1 MNLRFRPYLLL
12 VSSIAAATLPS
23 QGQSGKDP
31 IYESSSIFKPVIG
44 YQGMVS
50 TQNFYATEAAAEVL
64 ESGGNAVDAAVTS
77 AFVLSV
83 TLPRAGN
90 IGGGGFML
98 IHDAKSGETWALDHR
113 ETAPAAASRDMYLD
127 EEGNV
132 DSQSVNFSLLS
143 AGVPGTVRG
152 MEAALQRYGSM
163 AWAETLQ
170 PAIELARDGFTVT
183 QDLHHNLSLAQSRL
197 SKSSYTQQ
205 LYYGPANTVP
215 EVGSTIKLPDLA
227 ATLQTLADEGPDAF
241 YTGDIAETIASDMAA
256 HGGLITLDDLKNY
269 TVTWR
274 PVVEGDYRGYT
285 IQSMPPSSSGGV
297 HLIQMLNILEGY
309 PISEYGHN
317 TAQSIHLMTEAMR
330 SAYAD
335 RAKFLGDTD
344 FVDVPMA
351 GLTSKAYA
359 AAQRSAI
366 PLDRARSSSELGPSD
381 PYPFNESP
389 ETTHYSVMDDKG
401 NAVSCT
407 TTLRFSYGNGIAAQ
421 GLGFLYNNNMGNFA
435 AKPGT
440 ADAFGLIGAEA
451 NAIEPGKRMLSSM
464 TPVIVLK
471 DGKVRLITGSPG
483 GSRIITVVMQVI
495 MNVIDHDMNIAEATA
510 AARVHHQWIPDT
522 LSVEKTINLDT
533 RRLLEAM
540 GHEVKESSSA
550 AGSTQSIM
558 LIDGIYYGASDT
570 RRENALTL
578 GID

>member
-1 MNLRFRPYLLL
+1 MNTFIRGCTSALLL
-12 VSSIAAATLPS
+12 SYSITFA
-23 QGQSGKDP
+23 QSGKDP

-44 YQGMVS
+44 YEGMVS
-50 TQNFYATEAAAEVL
+50 TQNFYATEAAAQVL
-64 ESGGNAVDAAVTS
+64 KEGGNAVDAAVT
-77 AFVLSV
+77 AGFVLAV

-127 EEGNV
+127 SEGNV
-132 DSQSVNFSLLS
+132 DRQSVNFSYLS

-152 MEAALQRYGSM
+152 MQAALERYGTLE
-163 AWAETLQ
+163 WADVIE
-170 PAIELARDGFTVT
+170 PAIKLARDGFTVT
-183 QDLHHNLSLAQSRL
+183 QDLHYNLKRAKERL
-197 SKSSYTQQ
+197 SKYPYTQT
-205 LYYGPANTVP
+205 LYYGDDASVP
-215 EVGSTIKLPDLA
+215 VVGSTIQLPDLA
-227 ATLQTLADEGPDAF
+227 KTLQTLADEGPDAF
-241 YTGDIAETIASDMAA
+241 YTGEIAETIAKDMAA
-256 HGGLITLDDLKNY
+256 NGGLISLNDLADY
-269 TVTWR
+269 TVSWR

-317 TAQSIHLMTEAMR
+317 TAQTIHLMAEAMR

-335 RAKFLGDTD
+335 RSKYLGDTD
-344 FVDVPMA
+344 FVDVPMK

-359 AAQRSAI
+359 ETLRSNI
-366 PLDRARSSSELGPSD
+366 SLDTARVSADIGPD
-381 PYPFNESP
+381 NPYPFNESP
-389 ETTHYSVMDDKG
+389 ETTHYSVVDDEG

-407 TTLRFSYGNGIAAQ
+407 TTLRFSYGNGIAAE

-471 DGKVRLITGSPG
+471 DGKVLLVTGSPG

-495 MNVIDHDMNIAEATA
+495 MNVIDHKLNIAEATA
-510 AARVHHQWIPDT
+510 APRVHHQWIPDS
-522 LSVEKTINLDT
+522 LGVEKTLNADT
-533 RRLLEAM
+533 RKLLEAM
-540 GHEVKESSSA
+540 GHTVKESPSA
-550 AGSTQSIM
+550 SGSTQSIM
-558 LIDGIYYGASDT
+558 LLDGILYGSSDT
-570 RRENALTL
+570 RRENALTI
-578 GID
+578 GIR